1 MIARIAYF
9 EGLSEAQLSAMTDN
23 YQRRFR
29 AALVSQP
36 GLLALYHLEGE
47 NGSRVSV
54 SVWESREASE
64 AGGRN
69 ANSVPLLPGQV
80 GADIPSPTR
89 MEVLEVSDAYV
100 APGAAPAAPA

>member
-23 YQRRFR
+23 YERRFK

-36 GLLALYHLEGE
+36 GLLALYQLQRDDGT
-47 NGSRVSV
+47 RVSV

-89 MEVLEVSDAYV
+89 MELLEVANAYV
-100 APGAAPAAPA
+100 APSAVSAGPA